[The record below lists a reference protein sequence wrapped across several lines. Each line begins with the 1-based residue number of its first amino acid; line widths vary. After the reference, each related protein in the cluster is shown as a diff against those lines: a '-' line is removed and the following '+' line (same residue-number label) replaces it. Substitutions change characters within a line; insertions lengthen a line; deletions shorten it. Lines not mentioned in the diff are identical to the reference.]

1 LALLVKYRFFLLI
14 CQEGLFKLINNI
26 INILYF
32 VINLAQF
39 LLWVSLLVIGVKINR
54 NSNRTPIYLDKLTE
68 IELLRLPHSE
78 KESQVTINTE
88 LNLLGDIQVSRQ
100 REVIMGIFT
109 RFRDIISSNINA
121 ILDKAEDPE
130 KLIKLMIREM
140 EDTLVEIKAACAGAM
155 ASAKKVQR
163 QLGTLQDRIQYWEEK
178 AQLAVSRG
186 KDNLAREALVE
197 KRRYTR
203 RIDGLESELSEHNIL
218 VEQYQAD
225 IRQLEDKLKS
235 ARDKQRLLVQRHIHA
250 SQKIQAQ
257 EEIRRVDSAA
267 AMMKFDELENRIER
281 MESEADLVNYGKQSA
296 LDAEFEALGVDEEI
310 EKELQALKTP
320 DSVFKSDE
328 TPSSD

>member
-1 LALLVKYRFFLLI
+1 
-14 CQEGLFKLINNI
+14 
-26 INILYF
+26 
-32 VINLAQF
+32 
-39 LLWVSLLVIGVKINR
+39 
-54 NSNRTPIYLDKLTE
+54 
-68 IELLRLPHSE
+68 
-78 KESQVTINTE
+78 
-88 LNLLGDIQVSRQ
+88 
-100 REVIMGIFT
+100 MGIFT

-130 KLIKLMIREM
+130 KLIRLMIREM

-155 ASAKKVQR
+155 ASSKKVQR

-203 RIDGLESELSEHNIL
+203 RIDGLESELTEHNLL

-281 MESEADLVNYGKQSA
+281 MESEADLVNFGKQSA

-310 EKELQALKTP
+310 EK
-320 DSVFKSDE
+320 
-328 TPSSD
+328 

>member
-1 LALLVKYRFFLLI
+1 
-14 CQEGLFKLINNI
+14 
-26 INILYF
+26 
-32 VINLAQF
+32 
-39 LLWVSLLVIGVKINR
+39 
-54 NSNRTPIYLDKLTE
+54 
-68 IELLRLPHSE
+68 
-78 KESQVTINTE
+78 
-88 LNLLGDIQVSRQ
+88 
-100 REVIMGIFT
+100 MGIFT

-155 ASAKKVQR
+155 ASSKKVQR
-163 QLGTLQDRIQYWEEK
+163 QLVTLQDRIQYWEQK
-178 AQLAVSRG
+178 AQLAVSKGR
-186 KDNLAREALVE
+186 DNLAREALVE

-203 RIDGLESELSEHNIL
+203 RIDGLENELTEHNLL

-281 MESEADLVNYGKQSA
+281 MEAEGDLVNFGKQSA
-296 LDAEFEALGVDEEI
+296 LDAEFEALDVDEEI
-310 EKELQALKTP
+310 EKELQTLKTP
-320 DSVFKSDE
+320 GASSKAGNTKSAD
-328 TPSSD
+328 